1 MIPGD
6 CHMLDSATHEG
17 NVVAALLLQDNSYHF
32 HHISQDGIHS
42 HFTILKGVFVVT
54 FPYS

>member
-6 CHMLDSATHEG
+6 CRMLDSATHEG

-32 HHISQDGIHS
+32 HHISQDGIH
-42 HFTILKGVFVVT
+42 FTILKGVKFVVT